1 MTGYTW
7 RRVVMM
13 CYRSYHLIFQP
24 LVYMPACGRTCD
36 MGHLER
42 RERER
47 KATAR
52 NILGWYTVN
61 CLMSHSAWPVRS
73 SSKNIEIRVS
83 L

>member
-7 RRVVMM
+7 RRAVMM
-13 CYRSYHLIFQP
+13 CYRSYSAY
-24 LVYMPACGRTCD
+24 VYTPACRRTYD
-36 MGHLER
+36 MGRPER

-47 KATAR
+47 KAAAR

-61 CLMSHSAWPVRS
+61 CFMGHSVLHVRS
-73 SSKNIEIRVS
+73 SAKTIGIRVS